1 MKKLIET
8 SSTTNSK
15 GKVSNLKYSSNIK
28 SNRNSQK
35 NFSNSKLKSFK
46 GESQINNLL
55 LNTKSMINNFITY
68 RNPNVNNLSLSG
80 SNFLN
85 YKSQY

>member
-1 MKKLIET
+1 MSDKKF
-8 SSTTNSK
+8 
-15 GKVSNLKYSSNIK
+15 
-28 SNRNSQK
+28 SNR
-35 NFSNSKLKSFK
+35 KLKSFK
-46 GESQINNLL
+46 GETQINNLI

-85 YKSQY
+85 YKSNY